1 MVARISRSSSLFLI
15 SVALGGVCGC
25 PSPTPKAKTDRTS
38 TPLSTSSK
46 VWAQGKLMPTHGIV
60 QINAIPGDRIDQIL
74 IEPGANVEADQPLV
88 RLSSEQMREQEL
100 EVARRKL
107 EEAKSQLDAKKLD
120 LQLQYEAAV
129 AAVESAEG
137 QLRHARSQSQLA
149 DRSEEEINLVR
160 AQVQKL
166 QRLAEDP
173 RTKAMVG
180 SIEVDQ
186 RKFEL
191 AQLESKLTV
200 SRSTAQL
207 AVEAAELALNIAIKK
222 RDAAERARGMA
233 DSLVPVGS
241 LEMQVGLLEKQI
253 ERSRILAPQKG
264 TILSLASETGE
275 LVSQMPIMELADLSK
290 MSCWA
295 EVHESDVGRLHLD
308 DNAEIKSSALERP
321 LHGKVVRID
330 RMVGSPQMRIPNPLA
345 KTDFRAI
352 PIWIEID
359 SKDVELAAKLIQLQV
374 EVMIDTKA
382 P

>member
-1 MVARISRSSSLFLI
+1 
-15 SVALGGVCGC
+15 
-25 PSPTPKAKTDRTS
+25 
-38 TPLSTSSK
+38 
-46 VWAQGKLMPTHGIV
+46 
-60 QINAIPGDRIDQIL
+60 
-74 IEPGANVEADQPLV
+74 
-88 RLSSEQMREQEL
+88 
-100 EVARRKL
+100 
-107 EEAKSQLDAKKLD
+107 
-120 LQLQYEAAV
+120 
-129 AAVESAEG
+129 
-137 QLRHARSQSQLA
+137 
-149 DRSEEEINLVR
+149 
-160 AQVQKL
+160 
-166 QRLAEDP
+166 
-173 RTKAMVG
+173 
-180 SIEVDQ
+180 
-186 RKFEL
+186 
-191 AQLESKLTV
+191 
-200 SRSTAQL
+200 
-207 AVEAAELALNIAIKK
+207 
-222 RDAAERARGMA
+222 
-233 DSLVPVGS
+233 
-241 LEMQVGLLEKQI
+241 MQVGLLEKQI